1 VHATASTRMCA
12 YVLTKR
18 DCTDPIVGE
27 MCQTKI
33 RFIVRYVK
41 LLLYIR
47 YITYIY
53 IYICYI
59 YIYIYISV
67 SARDPARSRI
77 CVWICMRACIPRSRV
92 SSKHTRTN

>member
-59 YIYIYISV
+59 YIYIYICE
-67 SARDPARSRI
+67 RSRS
-77 CVWICMRACIPRSRV
+77 CALAYMCMDMYACMHPSFARLV
-92 SSKHTRTN
+92 